1 MSAAKQGLTAHIS
14 QASED
19 AKRMSI
25 RALPTTLQRHP
36 FLSNLNTTCT
46 IKSAPPRTP
55 ECMTRL
61 ATKSGWLY
69 KRNEQ
74 NKWQRRWCCV
84 VPHTFLYYFDSE
96 PEGDGAD
103 DEYYGMDVRDGE
115 NYPTMINTNAMYGDT
130 PVTNNRKGQIETC
143 VSSTSG
149 SSGWCAQD
157 TPSVPI
163 SSPITN
169 GARNA
174 SSGAAPVGIIDLEC
188 YSNINRDLIE
198 IQPATSSTDGAT
210 HLMELAP
217 DDKVNPDLRSFFFQ
231 ADSLSDLLDWSKVL
245 LYDRF
250 YSVKD
255 ERDAYKLICDSFPMQ
270 LSNLNG
276 IINESE
282 QDKKDVEVSVLMF

>member
-96 PEGDGAD
+96 PAGDGND
-103 DEYYGMDVRDGE
+103 DGYYGMDVRDGE
-115 NYPTMINTNAMYGDT
+115 NYPTMINENAIYDDNSMMI
-130 PVTNNRKGQIETC
+130 NRKNIDTS
-143 VSSTSG
+143 VSSTSV

-157 TPSVPI
+157 TPSAPI
-163 SSPITN
+163 SSPPAN
-169 GARNA
+169 SSRNT
-174 SSGAAPVGIIDLEC
+174 SSNTAPVGIIDLEC
-188 YSNINRDLIE
+188 YSNVNRDLIE
-198 IQPATSSTDGAT
+198 IQPASSPNGSM
-210 HLMELAP
+210 HMMELAP
-217 DDKVNPDLRSFFFQ
+217 DGKVNPDLRSFFFQ
-231 ADSLSDLLDWSKVL
+231 ADSLNDLLEWSKVF

-250 YSVKD
+250 HSVRD
-255 ERDAYKLICDSFPMQ
+255 ERDAYKVICDSFPMQ

-276 IINESE
+276 IITETENDKKESE
-282 QDKKDVEVSVLMF
+282 VSLCEIE